1 MPRAGSFSAAPE
13 PMSIGEVAAPPFAIL
28 PDPSR
33 VFATRARRFATL
45 AENGN
50 DLAPYLLFLS
60 ALCDAQASILSDLPS
75 IVLPP
80 PDERERSSRH
90 DLPQLGRAA
99 MAEDP
104 VALTTFDALL
114 KAIDSS
120 DMPAATQE
128 AITRLR
134 KADKA
139 ARGALLDN
147 ALAEEVDPEKI
158 ADTVLAAA
166 ALQVHMTR
174 MAAGLDVDTL
184 AKVSNSA
191 CPACGGAP
199 VSSAVVGRE
208 GMVNT
213 RFCTCA
219 LCATEWHV
227 VRVICLNCENERGLV
242 FNSIEG
248 GNPNVK
254 AETCPKCLSYT
265 KILYQN
271 KDNSLDP
278 IADDVGSLALDLL
291 LTGEGKSRF
300 SLNPFLIGY

>member
-1 MPRAGSFSAAPE
+1 MPRAGSFSDAPE
-13 PMSIGEVAAPPFAIL
+13 PMSIGEVATPPFAIL
-28 PDPSR
+28 PDPR
-33 VFATRARRFATL
+33 KVFETRARRFATL
-45 AENGN
+45 AGNGS
-50 DLAPYLLFLS
+50 DLAPYLRFLS
-60 ALCDAQASILSDLPS
+60 ALCAAQAAILPDLPA
-75 IVLPP
+75 VDLPP
-80 PDERERSSRH
+80 EDERKRSSAH
-90 DLPQLGRAA
+90 GLPQLGRSGLAKDA
-99 MAEDP
+99 
-104 VALTTFDALL
+104 VALATFEALL
-114 KAIDSS
+114 AALDGAE
-120 DMPAATQE
+120 MPAATQD
-128 AITRLR
+128 AVSRLR
-134 KADKA
+134 KADA
-139 ARGALLDN
+139 VAPGALLDD

-174 MAAGLDVDTL
+174 MAAALDVDTL

-199 VSSAVVGRE
+199 VASAVVGRE
-208 GMVNT
+208 GMANT

-227 VRVICLNCENERGLV
+227 VRVLCLSCENERGLV

-254 AETCPKCLSYT
+254 AETCPKCQSYT

-271 KDNSLDP
+271 RDGSLDP
-278 IADDVGSLALDLL
+278 VADDVGSLALDLL
-291 LTGEGKSRF
+291 LTAEGKSRF